1 LARRSFVLTRA
12 EGVTR
17 GERGALTETPQG
29 HAPPLAE
36 WRPRL
41 LPGMLAGAAHGVIRV
56 GRAVRSPV
64 IGFALVRQVVLCW

>member
-1 LARRSFVLTRA
+1 
-12 EGVTR
+12 
-17 GERGALTETPQG
+17 
-29 HAPPLAE
+29 
-36 WRPRL
+36 L